1 MKKLI
6 ILASVLL
13 LAGCVSAEQQARYDA
28 AQLQA
33 DTAECQ
39 RLGFK
44 PATEG
49 MSNCLLKLREIRAQ
63 EANTDELRRA
73 SAPDPWG
80 PWGPWGP
87 YRRW

>member
-1 MKKLI
+1 MKKLV
-6 ILASVLL
+6 ILASILL

-28 AQLQA
+28 AQMQA

-44 PATEG
+44 AGTEG
-49 MSNCLLKLREIRAQ
+49 MSNCILKLREIRVQ
-63 EANTDELRRA
+63 EENTDELRRA
-73 SAPDPWG
+73 NMPDPWG